1 MSPAAACWVSQPL
14 VRLFFDPTRKSAKN
28 EKTTEK
34 HQRNDSRGMEL
45 KFLTKKKEP
54 KVLFSWQEE
63 SAKSPEKET
72 NQKQLWN
79 HWCQFRQW
87 TLWKRYSQENC
98 YHILRYGKPSLY
110 TGEWYTQKSIMTWT
124 FFFEKKNLSDH
135 LQIFLQKNSFPST
148 TNQLVIFKACCVNGS
163 SMPKRTKGSASR
175 YSKVSW
181 PRQEKR
187 GELRWF
193 W

>member
-1 MSPAAACWVSQPL
+1 MSLAAACWVSQPL
-14 VRLFFDPTRKSAKN
+14 VRLLFDPTRKSAKN

-45 KFLTKKKEP
+45 KFLTKKNGTQGVVYFIARKNLPNHP
-54 KVLFSWQEE
+54 K
-63 SAKSPEKET
+63 KET

-98 YHILRYGKPSLY
+98 YHILRYGKPSLS

-135 LQIFLQKNSFPST
+135 LQIFF
-148 TNQLVIFKACCVNGS
+148 
-163 SMPKRTKGSASR
+163 TK
-175 YSKVSW
+175 KLL
-181 PRQEKR
+181 PRQPPTNSSFQGLLRQWIINAEENKR
-187 GELRWF
+187 IRVKIF
-193 W
+193 